1 MELLPKLRS
10 NGNLHLLDEPLT
22 ALFCSSQCPG
32 DLIIKT
38 YDLARSMRDAGV
50 AVIGGFQTPM
60 EKECLRLLL
69 RGTQPVVI
77 CPARSIENLR
87 LPADWRP
94 ALEAGC
100 LLVVS
105 PFPQHY
111 RRPTAKTAE
120 RRNDLVE
127 NLAHQVFIAD
137 AAPNSK
143 TEALAHRLAY
153 NGKAILTMDSPANRK
168 LISLGAEVVCS
179 NHKGT
184 LNPP

>member
-1 MELLPKLRS
+1 MENLPKFQS
-10 NGNLHLLDEPLT
+10 KGNLRLLEEALT

-38 YDLARSMRDAGV
+38 YDLARSMRGAGV
-50 AVIGGFQTPM
+50 PVIGGFHTPM

-77 CPARSIENLR
+77 CPARSIENMRVLR
-87 LPADWRP
+87 EWRP
-94 ALEAGC
+94 ALDDGR
-100 LLVVS
+100 LLVLS
-105 PFPQHY
+105 PFPTTV
-111 RRPTAKTAE
+111 RRPTVDTAE
-120 RRNDLVE
+120 RRNDLVAD
-127 NLAHQVFIAD
+127 LAHQVFIAD